1 MAIYSN
7 RLHQLISTG
16 LLFNHLFSI
25 LAAMRTADRLGQVQ
39 EYYFSKKL
47 REIAKLQA
55 TGKPVLNLG
64 IGSPDL
70 SPPQEVI
77 DELIKVAPGDVH
89 QYQSY
94 QGIPELRSAIAR
106 FYREHYAVE
115 LDEKAGILPL
125 MGSKEGITHIS
136 LAFLNKGD
144 EVLIPELGYP
154 TYTSVSKMVEAE
166 PVYFPM
172 REDHNWKPDWDF
184 LESQDYSRIK
194 IIWINYPHM
203 PTGTRGNREI
213 MARFVKLAKEKD
225 VLLVNDNPYSFILND
240 SPSSLLSIPGADE
253 VALELNSLSKTF
265 NMAGWRIGWV
275 CGKPELIS
283 QVLRIKSNM
292 DSGMYK
298 PLQLAAVK
306 ALQIGPDWYQQ
317 LNSTY
322 QKRKALACE
331 ILSKLGCTW
340 EGDQSGLFIWAK
352 VKQDHADELVDWLLY
367 EKDLFITPG
376 HIFGERGKQYI
387 RISLC
392 VNEAMYRE
400 ALNRLEKV

>member
-1 MAIYSN
+1 M
-7 RLHQLISTG
+7 
-16 LLFNHLFSI
+16 LFSI
-25 LAAMRTADRLGQVQ
+25 LATMRTADRLGQVQ

-47 REIAKLQA
+47 REIAELRA
-55 TGKPVLNLG
+55 AGKPVLNLG

-70 SPPQEVI
+70 APPQKVI
-77 DELIKVAPGDVH
+77 DELIRVAPEDVH

-94 QGIPELRSAIAR
+94 QGIPELRLAIAD
-106 FYREHYAVE
+106 FYQQHYDVR
-115 LDEKAGILPL
+115 LDEKSSILPL

-144 EVLIPELGYP
+144 KVLIPALGYP
-154 TYTSVSKMVEAE
+154 TYTSVTKMVEAE
-166 PVYFPM
+166 PVYFPLM
-172 REDHNWKPDWDF
+172 EDQNWEPDWEF
-184 LESQDYSRIK
+184 LERQDYSRIK

-213 MARFVKLAKEKD
+213 MKRFVKLAKEKG

-240 SPSSLLSIPGADE
+240 QPTSILSIPSAEE

-275 CGKPELIS
+275 CGKAEFIS
-283 QVLRIKSNM
+283 EVLRIKSNM
-292 DSGMYK
+292 DSGMFK

-306 ALQIGPDWYQQ
+306 ALRIGPEWYQQ
-317 LNSTY
+317 LNNAY
-322 QKRKALACE
+322 QKRKALACQL
-331 ILSKLGCTW
+331 LSKLDCNW
-340 EGDQSGLFIWAK
+340 EDDQSGLFIWAK
-352 VKQDHADELVDWLLY
+352 VKQDHVDELVDWLLY

-376 HIFGERGKQYI
+376 HIFGEPGKQYL

-392 VNEAMYRE
+392 VSEDMYRE
-400 ALNRLEKV
+400 ALNRLEKP

>member
-1 MAIYSN
+1 M
-7 RLHQLISTG
+7 Q
-16 LLFNHLFSI
+16 
-25 LAAMRTADRLGQVQ
+25 TADRLGQVQ

-47 REIAKLQA
+47 REIAELRA
-55 TGKPVLNLG
+55 AGKPVLNLG

-94 QGIPELRSAIAR
+94 QGIPELRSAIAG
-106 FYREHYAVE
+106 FYQKHYAVK
-115 LDEKAGILPL
+115 LDETSGILPL

-144 EVLIPELGYP
+144 QVLIPELGYP
-154 TYTSVSKMVEAE
+154 TYTSVTKMVEAE
-166 PVYFPM
+166 PVYFPLL
-172 REDHNWKPDWDF
+172 ENNGWEPDWGF
-184 LESQDYSRIK
+184 LEAQDYSRIK

-203 PTGTRGNREI
+203 PTGTRGTREI
-213 MARFVKLAKEKD
+213 LKRFVKLAREKN

-240 SPSSLLSIPGADE
+240 EPTSLLAIPGAEE

-275 CGKPELIS
+275 CGNPELIS

-292 DSGMYK
+292 DSGMFK

-306 ALQIGPDWYQQ
+306 ALQLGTDWYHQ
-317 LNSTY
+317 LNATY
-322 QKRKALACE
+322 RQRRTLACE
-331 ILSKLGCTW
+331 LLSNLGCTW
-340 EGDQSGLFIWAK
+340 KDDQSGLFIWAK
-352 VKQDHADELVDWLLY
+352 VKQSHVDELVDWLLY

-376 HIFGERGKQYI
+376 HIFGERGKQYL

-392 VNEAMYRE
+392 VNEAMYQE
-400 ALNRLEKV
+400 ALNRLEKQ

>member
-1 MAIYSN
+1 MYSECF
-7 RLHQLISTG
+7 S
-16 LLFNHLFSI
+16 NHLFSI
-25 LAAMRTADRLGQVQ
+25 LAAMQAADRLGQVQ

-47 REIAKLQA
+47 REIAALRA
-55 TGKPVLNLG
+55 AGKPVLNLG

-94 QGIPELRSAIAR
+94 QGIPELRSAIAH
-106 FYREHYAVE
+106 FYQKHYRVA
-115 LDEKAGILPL
+115 LDEKSGILPL

-144 EVLIPELGYP
+144 QALIPELGYP
-154 TYTSVSKMVEAE
+154 TYTAVTRMVEAE
-166 PVYFPM
+166 PVYFPLQ
-172 REDHNWKPDWDF
+172 ENNSWEPDWDF
-184 LESQDYSRIK
+184 LEAQDYSRIK

-203 PTGTRGNREI
+203 PTGTRGSEEI
-213 MARFVKLAKEKD
+213 MTRFVKLARDKN
-225 VLLVNDNPYSFILND
+225 VLLVNDNPYSFILNNQ
-240 SPSSLLSIPGADE
+240 PASLLSVPGADE
-253 VALELNSLSKTF
+253 VTLELNSLSKTF

-275 CGKPELIS
+275 CGRPELIS

-292 DSGMYK
+292 DSGMFK

-306 ALQIGPDWYQQ
+306 ALHLGADWYHQ
-317 LNSTY
+317 LNETY
-322 QKRKALACE
+322 RQRRTLACE

-352 VKQDHADELVDWLLY
+352 VKQTHVDELVDWLLY

-376 HIFGERGKQYI
+376 HIFGERGKQYL

-392 VNEAMYRE
+392 VNEDMYRE
-400 ALNRLEKV
+400 ALNRLEKP

>member
-1 MAIYSN
+1 
-7 RLHQLISTG
+7 
-16 LLFNHLFSI
+16 
-25 LAAMRTADRLGQVQ
+25 MRTADRLGQVK

-47 REIAKLQA
+47 REIAELRA
-55 TGKPVLNLG
+55 AGKPVLNLG

-77 DELIKVAPGDVH
+77 DELVSVAPGDAH

-94 QGIPELRSAIAR
+94 QGIPELRSAIAG
-106 FYREHYAVE
+106 FYQQHYGVT
-115 LDEKAGILPL
+115 LDEKSGILPL

-144 EVLIPELGYP
+144 QVLIPELGYP
-154 TYTSVSKMVEAE
+154 TYTSVTKMVEAE
-166 PVYFPM
+166 PVYFPL
-172 REDHNWKPDWDF
+172 REAHSWEPDWDF
-184 LESQDYSRIK
+184 LEAQDYTRIK
-194 IIWINYPHM
+194 LIWINYPHM
-203 PTGTRGNREI
+203 PTGVRGSEKI
-213 MARFVKLAKEKD
+213 MARFVRLAKEKN
-225 VLLVNDNPYSFILND
+225 VLLVNDNPYSFILNNK
-240 SPSSLLSIPGADE
+240 PASLLSIPGAEE

-292 DSGMYK
+292 DSGMFK

-306 ALQIGPDWYQQ
+306 ALGLGTSWFEQLNAVYQQ
-317 LNSTY
+317 
-322 QKRKALACE
+322 RRILAYE
-331 ILSKLGCTW
+331 VLEKLGCTW
-340 EGDQSGLFIWAK
+340 EEGQSGLFVWAK
-352 VKQDHADELVDWLLY
+352 VKQQHVDELVDWLLY

-376 HIFGERGKQYI
+376 HIFGDRGQQYL

-392 VNEAMYRE
+392 VNEGMYRE
-400 ALNRLEKV
+400 ALNRLEEA